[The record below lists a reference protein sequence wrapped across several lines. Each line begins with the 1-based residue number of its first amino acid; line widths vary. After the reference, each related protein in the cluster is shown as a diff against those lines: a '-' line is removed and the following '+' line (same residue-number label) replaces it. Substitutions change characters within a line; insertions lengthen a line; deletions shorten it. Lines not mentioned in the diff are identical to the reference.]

1 MEGQMMNYQ
10 LPYVAAA
17 IGMGMAVIGGGYGI
31 GRLAAAALDG
41 IARQPQAGGAIGTNM
56 IISAALIEGATLI
69 AEILCFMIVILK

>member
-1 MEGQMMNYQ
+1 MDHH

-31 GRLAAAALDG
+31 GRLAGAAMDG

-56 IISAALIEGATLI
+56 LIAAGLIEGATLV

>member
-1 MEGQMMNYQ
+1 MDQH
-10 LPYVAAA
+10 LPYVGAA

-31 GRLAAAALDG
+31 GRLAGAAMDG

-56 IISAALIEGATLI
+56 LIAAGLIEGATLV

>member
-1 MEGQMMNYQ
+1 MDQH

-31 GRLAAAALDG
+31 GRLAGAAMDG

-56 IISAALIEGATLI
+56 LIAAGLIEGATLV

>member
-1 MEGQMMNYQ
+1 MDQH

-31 GRLAAAALDG
+31 GRLAGAAMDG
-41 IARQPQAGGAIGTNM
+41 IARQPQASGAIGTNM
-56 IISAALIEGATLI
+56 LIAAGLIEGATLV